1 MWKICLKGSNEYIA
15 PDASG
20 CVSLEA
26 LGTSNPM
33 TDDSWLKADVL
44 GMGAKRS
51 EREPDERIGGVV
63 HRGTGLRVFDCEIA
77 PYRFPADMHKL
88 DELYS
93 HLSKRFVYLHK
104 GNYNFA
110 NFAIHPD
117 GKALAVAASVV
128 VEDDY
133 DGGRKQVKIRF
144 KVVR

>member
-1 MWKICLKGSNEYIA
+1 MWKICLKGSDEYIA

-20 CVSLEA
+20 CVALEA
-26 LGTSNPM
+26 LGVSNPLA
-33 TDDSWLKADVL
+33 DSSWLKVDVL

-63 HRGTGLRVFDCEIA
+63 HRGTGLRVFDCEVA
-77 PYRFPADMHKL
+77 PYRFPDDMHKL
-88 DELYS
+88 EELYN
-93 HLSKRFVYLHK
+93 HLTKRYIYLHK
-104 GNYNFA
+104 GSYNFA
-110 NFAIHPD
+110 NFEIHPD

-133 DGGRKQVKIRF
+133 EGGIKSVKVRF